1 MSGCH
6 LAKVK
11 LIYDS
16 VKKKEPTERR
26 GEEGEGGAETCRG
39 LGVKRVVL
47 MCRAAAAAVTVVF
60 CYFCIVSQCIMQQ
73 GFHHVFLSEA

>member
-1 MSGCH
+1 M
-6 LAKVK
+6 K

-26 GEEGEGGAETCRG
+26 GEEREGEAETCRG

-47 MCRAAAAAVTVVF
+47 MCRAAAAAVTVF
-60 CYFCIVSQCIMQQ
+60 FLFFLYCIAVYYAAGISSCVS
-73 GFHHVFLSEA
+73 L

>member
-1 MSGCH
+1 M
-6 LAKVK
+6 K

-39 LGVKRVVL
+39 LGVKCVVL
-47 MCRAAAAAVTVVF
+47 MCRTAAAAVTVLGF
-60 CYFCIVSQCIMQQ
+60 FLYCIAVYYAAGISSCVS
-73 GFHHVFLSEA
+73 L